1 MKYLKIFTDFL
12 QDMEP
17 LSDDERGRLFSAM
30 LRYAEDQTETDLTGN
45 ERFLW
50 GTAKKQIDGQ
60 IEAYINQCEVNRRNR
75 NESLRTATIRDESSR
90 IVTKEDESSQEK
102 EKDKEENIRK
112 IYVFTPPTVDE
123 VRAFVDDYRLAVDAE
138 RFVDFYASKGWMVGK
153 NKMKDWRAA
162 VRSWSRRD
170 APKKSQYRNE
180 DLERLEVDLTKK
192 RDYTRLPDSW
202 RGIK

>member
-17 LSDDERGRLFSAM
+17 LSDDERGRLISAM
-30 LRYAEDQTETDLTGN
+30 LRYAEDQTEPDLTGN

-60 IEAYINQCEVNRRNR
+60 IEAYLNQCEVNRRNR
-75 NESLRTATIRDESSR
+75 NESSRTVTNRHESSR

-102 EKDKEENIRK
+102 EKEKEQEKNIRK
-112 IYVFTPPTVDE
+112 IYVFTPPTVEE
-123 VRAFVDDYRLAVDAE
+123 VRSYISERGYTVDAE
-138 RFVDFYASKGWMVGK
+138 RFVNFYESKGWMVGK
-153 NKMKDWRAA
+153 SKMRDWKAA
-162 VRSWSRRD
+162 VRNWAKD

-192 RDYTRLPDSW
+192 KRDYTYLPEGW
-202 RGIK
+202 R